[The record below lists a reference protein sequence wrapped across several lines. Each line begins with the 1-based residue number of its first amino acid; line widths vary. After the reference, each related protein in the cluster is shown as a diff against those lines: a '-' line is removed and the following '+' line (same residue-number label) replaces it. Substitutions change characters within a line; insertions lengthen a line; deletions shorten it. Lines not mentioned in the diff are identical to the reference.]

1 MAIPSLGLVAS
12 APVPRYLC
20 TRFPTPVMRL
30 VEILSHMLSIF
41 GIYCLVQHV
50 PFLLP
55 RNLIPHVAA
64 VLTEVRGLVDRA
76 EANGAITDASKYRAD
91 LTRYEAIRRL
101 APTSVTPHWSSHS
114 FANQLQ
120 RMRTESQRSPGIFQ
134 QLLLA
139 VRYRLTYKLYMLS
152 SQVEDVKIKVEVCC
166 SALLTHSATDCGV
179 LAGS

>member
-1 MAIPSLGLVAS
+1 
-12 APVPRYLC
+12 
-20 TRFPTPVMRL
+20 MRL
-30 VEILSHMLSIF
+30 IEILSHILSIF
-41 GIYCLVQHV
+41 GIYSLVQHV

-91 LTRYEAIRRL
+91 LTRYEAIHRL
-101 APTSVTPHWSSHS
+101 AQCPSPSLSSHS

-134 QLLLA
+134 QLFLA
-139 VRYRLTYKLYMLS
+139 VRYRLTYKLYTLS

-166 SALLTHSATDCGV
+166 SALLTYSAPDCGG